1 MSVKIQNHFMLQ
13 RYLIKREIMQQLRIN
28 KQVKGKVILMTL
40 YLFLSSALLSDG
52 NTPIGKYTGKDDL
65 TKTDQKVEKVS
76 GKSSANAV
84 LNKQANP
91 MPVYGH
97 WRNFTTKDGLP
108 SDKAYCVRIDGER
121 VLAGTHDGLAVY
133 EKGKWTTY
141 TTKDGLPHNGVV
153 SIDVSQ
159 QTGDVWIG
167 TLGGL
172 CRWSAGKFEIFNQL
186 NSGLPNDLVYCVICD
201 GKDVWASTGGGAG
214 HYDTYT
220 KQWEIFTEKNAPMH
234 EPWTYGVSAGDGK
247 IFIAAWGGGVIEY
260 TTKTKQFK
268 DYTDPDG
275 EMEIDLLPDDG
286 LVHDITTATSWADG
300 ILWVS
305 TYFGLSR
312 YDGTHWK
319 GYFDHDSGLASNF
332 INFVRAKGPVVFICT
347 DKGLSSTDG
356 KSWVTYKKNDK
367 RTDGMAI
374 IKNYGRNDDPATNKT
389 TREMP
394 LSPSIGHNFVI
405 GVDANNDFLWV
416 ATEMGVSRG
425 ELLK

>member
-1 MSVKIQNHFMLQ
+1 
-13 RYLIKREIMQQLRIN
+13 MQQIMRKKL
-28 KQVKGKVILMTL
+28 
-40 YLFLSSALLSDG
+40 
-52 NTPIGKYTGKDDL
+52 PGKYIKYSAIAAALCGICFAGLNSRDVPPARLNSFTGNKPAASDNSQSMPEKGYSGTDIKDDA
-65 TKTDQKVEKVS
+65 K
-76 GKSSANAV
+76 
-84 LNKQANP
+84 P

-108 SDKAYCVRIDGER
+108 SDHAYTVRIDGKR
-121 VLAGTHDGLAVY
+121 VLVGTHDGMAVY
-133 EKGKWTTY
+133 EDGKWRTY
-141 TTKDGLPHNGVV
+141 TTIDGLAHNGVI
-153 SIDVSQ
+153 SIDVSKE
-159 QTGDVWIG
+159 TGDAWIG
-167 TLGGL
+167 TFGGL
-172 CRWSAGKFEIFNQL
+172 NRWSGGKFETFNQL

-201 GKDVWASTGGGAG
+201 GKDIWAATAGGAG
-214 HYDTYT
+214 HYDTFT
-220 KQWEIFTEKNAPMH
+220 KEWEIFTEKNAPMH

-286 LVHDITTATSWADG
+286 VVHDITTATSWADG

-305 TYFGLSR
+305 TYFGMSR

-332 INFVRAKGPVVFICT
+332 INFLRAIGPVVFICT
-347 DKGLSSTDG
+347 DNGLSSTDG
-356 KSWVTYKKNDK
+356 NGWVTYKKNDNNS
-367 RTDGMAI
+367 DGKAI
-374 IKNYGRNDDPATNKT
+374 IKNFGRNYDSTINKS

-394 LSPSIGHNFVI
+394 LSPSIAHNFII
-405 GVDANNDFLWV
+405 GVDAENDVLWV
-416 ATEMGVSRG
+416 ATAKGVSRG

>member
-1 MSVKIQNHFMLQ
+1 MKI
-13 RYLIKREIMQQLRIN
+13 IKRNYFKYAALAVVITGVFSLGFILRDNQLTGLNFLTNDRPATGEN
-28 KQVKGKVILMTL
+28 AQVI
-40 YLFLSSALLSDG
+40 
-52 NTPIGKYTGKDDL
+52 P
-65 TKTDQKVEKVS
+65 EKNPDKS
-76 GKSSANAV
+76 GIKEDI
-84 LNKQANP
+84 KP

-108 SDKAYCVRIDGER
+108 SDKAYCVRIDGDR
-121 VLAGTHDGLAVY
+121 VLVGTHDGLAVY

-141 TTKDGLPHNGVV
+141 TTKDGLAHNGIV
-153 SIDVSQ
+153 SIDVSEL
-159 QTGDVWIG
+159 TGDVWIG

-172 CRWSAGKFEIFNQL
+172 SRWSGGKFENFTQF
-186 NSGLPNDLVYCVICD
+186 NSGMPNDLVYCVICD
-201 GKDVWASTGGGAG
+201 GKDVWVATGGGAG

-220 KQWEIFTEKNAPMH
+220 KEWEIFTEKNAPMH

-260 TTKTKQFK
+260 TNKTKKFR

-286 LVHDITTATSWADG
+286 LVHDITTGTTYADG

-312 YDGTHWK
+312 YDGSHWK

-332 INFVRAKGPVVFICT
+332 INFVRAEGPVVFICS

-356 KSWVTYKKNDK
+356 KSWVTYKKNDNSS
-367 RTDGMAI
+367 DGVAI
-374 IKNYGRNDDPATNKT
+374 ITNGTEKK
-389 TREMP
+389 EIA
-394 LSPSIGHNFVI
+394 LSPSISHNFII
-405 GVDANNDFLWV
+405 GVDAENDVIWV
-416 ATEMGVSRG
+416 ATSQGVSRG